1 MSPAKLLRPLVV
13 SVALCLFVLGAA
25 LVTVR
30 TAQAHDEHGHGAA
43 SGGVKSEVLTW
54 LKDAESKL
62 IELAEATPEGKYSWR
77 PGKGVRSTGEVFMHV
92 ATANYG
98 LPGFVGVKA
107 PDGFDFAT
115 FEKSKTKKAEIV
127 STLKASFEHM
137 ENAWNNMSEADLD
150 KPAEFFGMKT
160 TTRGAYLLLLSHCHE
175 HLGQSIAY
183 ARSNG
188 VVPPWTARQ
197 EAAMAK
203 EKAASEKENAAS
215 KTK

>member
-1 MSPAKLLRPLVV
+1 MSFVKLCRSLAVPAAIGVL
-13 SVALCLFVLGAA
+13 ALGAA
-25 LVTVR
+25 LAAPR
-30 TAQAHDEHGHGAA
+30 SARAHDEHSHDAA
-43 SGGVKSEVLTW
+43 GPGVKSEVLTW
-54 LKDAESKL
+54 IKDAETKL

-77 PGKGVRSTGEVFMHV
+77 PAKGVRSTGEVFMHV
-92 ATANYG
+92 AASNYA

-107 PDGFDFAT
+107 PEGFDFAT
-115 FEKSKTKKAEIV
+115 YEKSKTRKADIV
-127 STLKASFEHM
+127 AALRSSFEHM
-137 ENAWNNMSEADLD
+137 EKAWNEMSDADLE

-197 EAAMAK
+197 EEAMAK
-203 EKAASEKENAAS
+203 QKMEKGAAASEGK
-215 KTK
+215 